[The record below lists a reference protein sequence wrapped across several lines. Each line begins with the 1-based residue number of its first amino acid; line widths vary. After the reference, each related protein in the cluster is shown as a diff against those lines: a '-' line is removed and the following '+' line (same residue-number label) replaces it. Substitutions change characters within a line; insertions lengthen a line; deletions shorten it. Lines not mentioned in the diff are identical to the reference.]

1 MNYYICEGKIE
12 NISKYNAGSK
22 ALQDI
27 EYILNDINF
36 KPFFINSIS
45 KRSNKKILR
54 PLRFIK
60 FFINYF
66 IWKKSFNELESG
78 DLIVIQY
85 PLHNRVI
92 GLDKIIKKYTKKI
105 NIVLLIHD
113 MESIRRVKVSKNYIN
128 DEKRIIKSC
137 NYVISHNEIMSEK
150 IKKIG
155 VNEEKIINLELFDY
169 ICKENKKKIYDK
181 NLEKIIAYVGNL
193 VQSKAPFI
201 SQIEDNKIN
210 FTLKLFGKGIDRNMS
225 NKILYCGAY
234 MPDELPEK
242 LQADFGLVWDGNV
255 DESDENKS
263 YKNYTKFNNP
273 HKFSCYIAAG
283 LPVIVW
289 RKSAVAKF
297 VNKYNIG
304 YTISNLYDIN
314 NLDFNDYEE
323 KLKNVSAIQDKV
335 CNGEFTKDAINKV
348 LEKIRKN

>member
-22 ALQDI
+22 ALQDV
-27 EYILNDINF
+27 EHILNDINF
-36 KPFFINSIS
+36 KPFFINSIHR
-45 KRSNKKILR
+45 KSNKKILR

-113 MESIRRVKVSKNYIN
+113 MESIRRVKVSKNFIS
-128 DEKRIIKSC
+128 DEKKIIKSC
-137 NYVISHNEIMSEK
+137 DYVISHNEIMSEK
-150 IKKIG
+150 IKEIG
-155 VNEEKIINLELFDY
+155 VDKSKIVNLELFDY
-169 ICKENKKKIYDK
+169 ICKENKKKS
-181 NLEKIIAYVGNL
+181 NNNPEKIIAYVGNL
-193 VQSKAPFI
+193 IQSKAPFI
-201 SQIEDNKIN
+201 SQIEDDKIN
-210 FTLKLFGKGIDRNMS
+210 FILKLFGKGIDSNIS
-225 NKILYCGAY
+225 NKVLYCGAY

-242 LQADFGLVWDGNV
+242 LQADLGLVWDGNI
-255 DESDENKS
+255 DESDENTS
-263 YKNYTKFNNP
+263 YKKYTKYNNP
-273 HKFSCYIAAG
+273 HKLSCYIAAG

-289 RKSAVAKF
+289 RKSAAAQF

-314 NLDFNDYEE
+314 NLDFSDYEE
-323 KLKNVSAIQDKV
+323 KLKNVSAIQKKV
-335 CNGEFTKDAINKV
+335 CNGKFTKDAINKV
-348 LEKIRKN
+348 LEKIKKN